1 MEKLNKQRGLR
12 NCNPLNIRRTADLWQ
27 GLAERQPDPEFFT
40 FRSMAWGYRA
50 AFIVLR
56 TYCHKYGLRTVRELP
71 DGHRPRTVT
80 TRKTTSGKYVC

>member
-40 FRSMAWGYRA
+40 FRSMPWGYRA
-50 AFIVLR
+50 AFIVGR
-56 TYCHKYGLRTVRELP
+56 GLLWGNLAAGLP
-71 DGHRPRTVT
+71 QIWFTHGPRHRCPMGT
-80 TRKTTSGKYVC
+80 TRGR

>member
-40 FRSMAWGYRA
+40 FRSMPWGYR
-50 AFIVLR
+50 
-56 TYCHKYGLRTVRELP
+56 GLHRVAHLLP
-71 DGHRPRTVT
+71 QIWFTHDPRHHCPMGTA
-80 TRKTTSGKYVC
+80 RGR